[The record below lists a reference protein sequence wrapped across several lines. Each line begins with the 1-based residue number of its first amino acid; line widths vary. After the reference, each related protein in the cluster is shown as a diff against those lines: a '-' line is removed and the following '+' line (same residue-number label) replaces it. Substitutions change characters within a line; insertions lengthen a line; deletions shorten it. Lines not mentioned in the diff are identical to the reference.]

1 MKKLLFGV
9 IIVIVGVSAYFA
21 RSERSVEKKVVVHDT
36 ICIDTQYITKR
47 DTVFFD
53 AQWLR
58 KQFENSPKSY
68 WKNYGDGYEVEFPDF
83 MNKVLLK
90 ILKENKTLTLQECIA
105 LDAVQK
111 GHQINEETAEELLD
125 KGLIEGESP
134 NYQISLGVA
143 KITHQ
148 LPEYTRVSGL
158 ERSKLKQ
165 MTLQFIQNA
174 GEDGTMRDGIYEYLK
189 VAMPSNKTKEQNLR
203 LLGNI
208 LKELKEEGAV
218 SLKGL
223 SWYEVQNP
231 TKKN

>member
-1 MKKLLFGV
+1 MLKSLIFFILRFEDIVLAVTEEVLFPF
-9 IIVIVGVSAYFA
+9 SL
-21 RSERSVEKKVVVHDT
+21 
-36 ICIDTQYITKR
+36 QN
-47 DTVFFD
+47 D
-53 AQWLR
+53 AVC
-58 KQFENSPKSY
+58 F
-68 WKNYGDGYEVEFPDF
+68 FPD
-83 MNKVLLK
+83 
-90 ILKENKTLTLQECIA
+90 TL
-105 LDAVQK
+105 QK

-143 KITHQ
+143 KMTHQ

>member
-1 MKKLLFGV
+1 M
-9 IIVIVGVSAYFA
+9 
-21 RSERSVEKKVVVHDT
+21 
-36 ICIDTQYITKR
+36 
-47 DTVFFD
+47 
-53 AQWLR
+53 
-58 KQFENSPKSY
+58 
-68 WKNYGDGYEVEFPDF
+68 
-83 MNKVLLK
+83 
-90 ILKENKTLTLQECIA
+90 KENKTLTLQECIA

-111 GHQINEETAEELLD
+111 GHQISEETAKELLD

-143 KITHQ
+143 KMTHQ

-165 MTLQFIQNA
+165 MTLQFIQNT

>member
-1 MKKLLFGV
+1 M
-9 IIVIVGVSAYFA
+9 
-21 RSERSVEKKVVVHDT
+21 E
-36 ICIDTQYITKR
+36 ICST
-47 DTVFFD
+47 
-53 AQWLR
+53 
-58 KQFENSPKSY
+58 
-68 WKNYGDGYEVEFPDF
+68 
-83 MNKVLLK
+83 
-90 ILKENKTLTLQECIA
+90 
-105 LDAVQK
+105 
-111 GHQINEETAEELLD
+111 GHQISKGTAKDLLD
-125 KGLIEGESP
+125 KGLIEGEYP

-143 KITHQ
+143 KMTHQ

-223 SWYEVQNP
+223 SWYEVKNP
-231 TKKN
+231 TRKD

>member
-1 MKKLLFGV
+1 MEGGHLVVGV
-9 IIVIVGVSAYFA
+9 EDKTLRIVGTDSYNYTTQQATLRLTNLCANLSSEGLDIEEFIVGVRLYGNAIN
-21 RSERSVEKKVVVHDT
+21 EKYT
-36 ICIDTQYITKR
+36 
-47 DTVFFD
+47 
-53 AQWLR
+53 
-58 KQFENSPKSY
+58 
-68 WKNYGDGYEVEFPDF
+68 
-83 MNKVLLK
+83 K

>member
-1 MKKLLFGV
+1 MK
-9 IIVIVGVSAYFA
+9 S
-21 RSERSVEKKVVVHDT
+21 
-36 ICIDTQYITKR
+36 
-47 DTVFFD
+47 
-53 AQWLR
+53 
-58 KQFENSPKSY
+58 
-68 WKNYGDGYEVEFPDF
+68 
-83 MNKVLLK
+83 LLK
-90 ILKENKTLTLQECIA
+90 DLQS
-105 LDAVQK
+105 
-111 GHQINEETAEELLD
+111 EETAKELLD

-143 KITHQ
+143 KMTHQ

-165 MTLQFIQNA
+165 MTMQFIQNA

-203 LLGNI
+203 LLGKI

-231 TKKN
+231 TKKNYNGLEMTDYNQLRQFSQNLSARA